1 VFWKILTY
9 VLEAIAVYGFVSFFG
24 LFFKGGRII
33 DGIVTSVI
41 VLMIE
46 NGVSVNGCFYR

>member
-1 VFWKILTY
+1 MFWKILTY
-9 VLEAIAVYGFVSFFG
+9 VLEAIAAYGFVSFFG

-41 VLMIE
+41 VLMSE
-46 NGVSVNGCFYR
+46 NGVSVNGRFYR